1 LTIPPLRQRKEDI
14 PLLVQHF
21 LEKHAGAGQK
31 KITPE
36 AMDILA
42 AYEWAGNVRELE
54 NIIERVVVLSCADI
68 ITPNDL
74 PSMLKATSK
83 VEQIK
88 QGVLGGRIS
97 FEDAERDFEK
107 DIILEALKKSNFVQT
122 KAADLLGMT
131 PVEIDELATFYTFIY
146 REPVGRYVIH
156 VCDSVI
162 CWMNGADSLA
172 EHLSRR
178 LGIAMGETTPDGLF
192 TLLPVCC
199 IGYCDRSPAILVNQ
213 RVYGPLTPASLD
225 ELLQTLKSRGQETAP
240 AAEASP

>member
-1 LTIPPLRQRKEDI
+1 MLPTPLTEDLRQ
-14 PLLVQHF
+14 
-21 LEKHAGAGQK
+21 
-31 KITPE
+31 KI
-36 AMDILA
+36 A
-42 AYEWAGNVRELE
+42 AAAHPRELAVD
-54 NIIERVVVLSCADI
+54 IMLALQAHVGYLS
-68 ITPNDL
+68 
-74 PSMLKATSK
+74 
-83 VEQIK
+83 
-88 QGVLGGRIS
+88 
-97 FEDAERDFEK
+97 DAAVAE
-107 DIILEALKKSNFVQT
+107 
-122 KAADLLGMT
+122 AADLLGMT

-156 VCDSVI
+156 VCASVI